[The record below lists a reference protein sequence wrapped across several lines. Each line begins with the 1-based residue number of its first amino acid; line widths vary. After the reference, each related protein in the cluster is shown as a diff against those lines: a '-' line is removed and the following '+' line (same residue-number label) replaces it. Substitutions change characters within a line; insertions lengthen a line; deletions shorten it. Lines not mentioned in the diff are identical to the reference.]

1 MKTSNSRTPRQSIG
15 NKSIA
20 LENLQ
25 YAGTAGISKNNRSR
39 GFVPA
44 FLDTDSG
51 QVYRSRFPDGR
62 PAPVHMLSGLPDKL
76 FNSHGASSEQYA
88 VKDSLIS
95 GFVLEEIFYT
105 REAAAIALKRIH

>member
-1 MKTSNSRTPRQSIG
+1 MKPSSSQTLLHSVSEKTLAQ
-15 NKSIA
+15 
-20 LENLQ
+20 ENFQ
-25 YAGTAGISKNNRSR
+25 FAGTGGVSKNNSSR

-51 QVYRSRFPDGR
+51 SIYRSRFPDGR

-76 FNSHGASSEQYA
+76 FKSDGACGEQSA
-88 VKDSLIS
+88 VKSSVVS
-95 GFVLEEIFYT
+95 GFLLEDIFYT

>member
-1 MKTSNSRTPRQSIG
+1 MKTSNSRSSLQMIG
-15 NKSIA
+15 NKSLA
-20 LENLQ
+20 QENLQ
-25 YAGTAGISKNNRSR
+25 YAGTAGVSKNNRSQ

-44 FLDTDSG
+44 FLDTNSG
-51 QVYRSRFPDGR
+51 KVYRSRFPDGR

-88 VKDSLIS
+88 VKNSVIS
-95 GFVLEEIFYT
+95 GFVLEETFYT